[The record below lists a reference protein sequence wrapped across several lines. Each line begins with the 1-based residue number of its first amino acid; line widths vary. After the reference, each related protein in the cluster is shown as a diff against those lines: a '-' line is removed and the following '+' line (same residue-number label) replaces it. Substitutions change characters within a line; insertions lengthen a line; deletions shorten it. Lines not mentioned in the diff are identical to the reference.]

1 MTNKD
6 YIQTLYECVRDLGLV
21 SSQYEFGRLCGR
33 KESWLSAS
41 KCLDRPMTLGALVTL
56 AYNLERKSHDHS
68 TVAKQR
74 QIKDLTDTVWMLVEG
89 RARISL
95 FKDAA

>member
-6 YIQTLYECVRDLGLV
+6 YIQTLYECVRDLGFV

-41 KCLDRPMTLGALVTL
+41 KCLDRPITLSALVTL
-56 AYNLERKSHDHS
+56 AYNLERKSNMGL
-68 TVAKQR
+68 TEAKQR
-74 QIKDLTDTVWMLVEG
+74 QTKELTKTIWMLVEG
-89 RARISL
+89 RARIAL
-95 FKDAA
+95 FKDVA